1 MPIEKCPIC
10 KKARDRFEESAK
22 WIPFCSKRCKDIDM
36 GKWLT
41 GHYQIQ
47 RDLEIEDLLEA
58 DPEAIPEDTRE

>member
-1 MPIEKCPIC
+1 
-10 KKARDRFEESAK
+10 
-22 WIPFCSKRCKDIDM
+22 M

-58 DPEAIPEDTRE
+58 DPEATQEDTRE